1 MLSQPPGA
9 DDVYYAPAQSA
20 GPVPMLQ
27 WGSQGCSSYTSSGSG
42 PTEVTGQPSPPCIAL
57 VMSSNLFPASSV
69 SRLEWHSFLA
79 LPLLVLWAVEV
90 ESVLLGVLWPCF
102 SGLREDKDRQ
112 VRRKPRLAWALLRVI
127 WEKTEPPPAGLLAS

>member
-79 LPLLVLWAVEV
+79 LPLLGIVG
-90 ESVLLGVLWPCF
+90 SGGGVSSAWCPVALF
-102 SGLREDKDRQ
+102 LRARG
-112 VRRKPRLAWALLRVI
+112 R
-127 WEKTEPPPAGLLAS
+127 